1 MKIVVRD
8 QDRKALRDMA
18 VVIGKNID
26 HGLNWVGAKGGG
38 LVLENLMGVPKPN
51 SRVLLHLNFY

>member
-1 MKIVVRD
+1 MFFLGLKIVVRD

-26 HGLNWVGAKGGG
+26 HI
-38 LVLENLMGVPKPN
+38 MD
-51 SRVLLHLNFY
+51 